1 MYELWIGSS
10 DFTFLTRWR
19 KARQLGGKGS
29 RYMAKH
35 LFLSSAACFVL
46 AAVSHPACAQS
57 SRPQSSGESAA
68 PSKDII
74 IVTGSRI
81 ARPIVDNPQPTATV
95 TARTLENRSYT
106 SIGEALQE
114 LPGFGLPDSSQFGQ
128 QANGFNVGQQFVNL
142 YSLGSQ
148 RTLTLVNGRRFVG
161 ANPPSIFS
169 AAEAGSQVDLNTI
182 PTKLIDR
189 IETVS
194 IGGAPIYGSD
204 AIAGT
209 VNIILKKDYQGVSI
223 DGQSGISQ
231 RGDLFNW
238 RARGLVGQNFANGRG
253 NITINAEY
261 SRDKGLLGTQR
272 ASVARQRQF
281 VQPSDP
287 NSPFALVLADNVRT
301 YLGSEGGVPYF
312 LDRGTLNPNIP
323 GSPRNILN
331 SAGQLVQFGPGGT
344 LIPYNP
350 GQTTPDPTTF
360 IGGDGV
366 NFATIDN
373 LRVNSNR
380 FNAAAQF
387 NFEVNDNLRLF
398 GEAWYSRTRATNLR
412 DQPVY
417 NTAFFRSAPAGT
429 FDVNGN
435 YIVRLN
441 NPYLSAADRETI
453 RANLIA
459 NGLPSTDADGVFYLG
474 RANTDLVSGQSRLK
488 QDLYRF
494 VAGVEGD
501 FEAIGHQWTWNISGN
516 YGRTKSISLIPSL
529 VEPNLRRALNVTTD
543 ASGNIV
549 CAPFNPDPNDPT
561 QPPIPRTDPNS
572 PPYETAY
579 AGTISQTCAPLNI
592 FGSGSPSQAARDYV
606 TTIARTRAV
615 TTQRDFLAT
624 LTGAVATLPGGDL
637 GVVIGYENRRES
649 SSFDPDAYYTTPLG
663 RSIPILGLKGHYT
676 TNELFGEIRAPIIG
690 ADQNIPFVHE
700 LEVNAAARYVHN
712 SVTGNAFTWTAG
724 GRWAPIPDLAIR
736 GNFTRAIRAPAVGE
750 LFVPNQPAFDGGY
763 DPCDVSNLQSGPNPS
778 VRQANCAAAGLPAN
792 FVSNINSITVPIT
805 VVGNPNLKE
814 EYSNSW
820 TVGAVLTP
828 RFLPGFTLGVD
839 YISIDIRDA
848 ITSSSAE
855 DVLTACYDASDYPNN
870 PFCALITRS
879 TDPDPEFFGQVE
891 TLSEPYINQGRVV
904 FRAIELA
911 GSYTHALGDDS
922 RLTLGVNYQH
932 TLKEF
937 NQIRNGGPIT
947 NTRDEIG
954 NSKDTATVDLTWEKG
969 PFTWYNQ
976 VRYVG
981 PARFD
986 AAEPVGTREVD
997 KVDAWTVWNTSVSV
1011 AVNKQFRLRLNVDNV
1026 LGVGVPDP
1034 GTTGNATRNTYY
1046 QGIFGRTFL
1055 VGAEVNF

>member
-1 MYELWIGSS
+1 
-10 DFTFLTRWR
+10 
-19 KARQLGGKGS
+19 
-29 RYMAKH
+29 MAKSH
-35 LFLSSAACFVL
+35 LLTATACFAL
-46 AAVSHPACAQS
+46 AMASQSALAQN
-57 SRPQSSGESAA
+57 SASQA
-68 PSKDII
+68 EAGSDDRNKDVI

-81 ARPIVDNPQPTATV
+81 ARPSIDNPQPTTTV
-95 TARTLENRSYT
+95 TSKSIESRSYT
-106 SIGEALQE
+106 SVGQALQD
-114 LPGFGLPDSSQFGQ
+114 LPGFGLPDSSQFGT

-169 AAEAGSQVDLNTI
+169 GAESGSQVDLNTI
-182 PTKLIDR
+182 PTKLIER

-209 VNIILKKDYQGVSI
+209 VNIILKKNYQGVSL
-223 DGQSGISQ
+223 DGQSGISE

-238 RARGLVGQNFANGRG
+238 RVRGLVGQNFADGRG
-253 NITINAEY
+253 NITVNAEY
-261 SRDKGLLGTQR
+261 SQDKGLLGTQR
-272 ASVARQRQF
+272 SAVARQRQF

-287 NSPFALVLADNVRT
+287 DSPFALVLADNVRT

-312 LDRGTLNPNIP
+312 IDRGTLDPNIP
-323 GSPRNILN
+323 GSPRNVLN
-331 SAGQLVQFGPGGT
+331 SAGQLVQFGPNGT
-344 LIPYNP
+344 LIPYDP

-360 IGGDGV
+360 IGGDGL

-373 LRVNSNR
+373 LRVDSSR

-387 NFEVNDNLRLF
+387 NFEVNDSLRLF
-398 GEAWYSRTRATNLR
+398 GEGWYSRTRATNLR

-429 FDVNGN
+429 FDPNGN
-435 YIVRLN
+435 FIVRLN

-453 RANLIA
+453 RASLIA
-459 NGLPSTDADGVFYLG
+459 NGQPSTDEDGVFYLG

-494 VAGVEGD
+494 VLGAEGN
-501 FEAIGHQWTWNISGN
+501 FEALGHQWTWNISGN

-543 ASGNIV
+543 AAGNIV

-561 QPPIPRTDPNS
+561 QPPIPRVDPNT

-606 TTIARTRAV
+606 TTIARTKAV
-615 TTQRDFLAT
+615 TTQRDFVAT
-624 LTGAVATLPGGDL
+624 VSGGIATLPGGDL
-637 GVVIGYENRRES
+637 AVVVGYENRRES
-649 SSFDPDAYYTTPLG
+649 SSFRPDAFYTTPLG
-663 RSIPILGLKGHYT
+663 RTIPILGLKGSYT
-676 TNELFGEIRAPIIG
+676 TNELFGEFRAPLIG
-690 ADQNIPFVHE
+690 DEQNIPFIHE
-700 LEVNAAARYVHN
+700 LEINGAARYVHN
-712 SVTGNAFTWTAG
+712 SKTGNAFTWTAG

-763 DPCDVSNLQSGPNPS
+763 DPCDVSNLASGPNPS
-778 VRQANCAAAGLPAN
+778 ARQANCAAAGLPAD
-792 FVSNINSITVPIT
+792 FVSNINSISVPIT
-805 VVGNPNLKE
+805 VIGNPNLKE

-828 RFLPGFTLGVD
+828 RFLPGFNLAVD
-839 YISIDIRDA
+839 YVSIDIRDA
-848 ITSSSAE
+848 ITASSAQ
-855 DVLTACYDASDYPNN
+855 DVLSTCYDSTDYPNN

-891 TLSEPYINQGRVV
+891 TLQEPYINQGRVV
-904 FRAIELA
+904 FRAIEVA
-911 GSYTHALGDDS
+911 GSYTLPISDDS
-922 RLTLGVNYQH
+922 RLTFGLNYQH

-937 NQIRNGGPIT
+937 NQISNGGPIT
-947 NTRDEIG
+947 DTRGQIG
-954 NSKDTATVDLTWEKG
+954 NSKDTAVLELTYEKG
-969 PFTWYNQ
+969 SLSWYNQ

-981 PARFD
+981 SARFD
-986 AAEPVGTREVD
+986 ASEPLGTREVD
-997 KVDAWTVWNTSVSV
+997 KVDAWTVWNSSISVD
-1011 AVNKQFRLRLNVDNV
+1011 VNKQFRLRLNVDNV
-1026 LGVGVPDP
+1026 LDVGVPDP
-1034 GTTGNATRNTYY
+1034 GTTGNSVRNTYY

-1055 VGAEVNF
+1055 IGAEVNF

>member
-1 MYELWIGSS
+1 
-10 DFTFLTRWR
+10 
-19 KARQLGGKGS
+19 
-29 RYMAKH
+29 MAKH
-35 LFLSSAACFVL
+35 HFLSTVACFVL
-46 AAVSHPACAQS
+46 AAANHPACAQS
-57 SRPQSSGESAA
+57 SASQSNSTSA
-68 PSKDII
+68 SQGTDTI

-95 TARTLENRSYT
+95 TSKTIENRSYT
-106 SIGEALQE
+106 SVGQALQD
-114 LPGFGLPDSSQFGQ
+114 LPGFALPDSSQFGT

-142 YSLGSQ
+142 YNLGSQ

-169 AAEAGSQVDLNTI
+169 AAESGSQVDLNTI
-182 PTKLIDR
+182 PTKLIER

-209 VNIILKKDYQGVSI
+209 VNIILRRDFQGVSI

-238 RARGLVGQNFANGRG
+238 RVRGLVGQNFAGGRG
-253 NITINAEY
+253 NITVNAEY
-261 SRDKGLLGTQR
+261 SEDKGLLGTRR

-287 NSPFALVLADNVRT
+287 NSPYSLVLADNVRT
-301 YLGSEGGVPYF
+301 FLGSEGGIPYF
-312 LDRGTLNPNIP
+312 IDRGTLDPNIP
-323 GSPRNILN
+323 GSPRNIRN
-331 SAGQLVQFGPGGT
+331 AAGQLVQFGPGGT
-344 LIPYNP
+344 LIPYDP

-360 IGGDGV
+360 IGGDGL

-373 LRVNSNR
+373 LRVNSTR

-387 NFEVNDNLRLF
+387 NFELNDNLRLF

-429 FDVNGN
+429 FDPNGN
-435 YIVRLN
+435 FIVPLN
-441 NPYLSAADRETI
+441 NPFLSAADRETI
-453 RANLIA
+453 RASLIA
-459 NGLPSTDADGVFYLG
+459 NGLPSSDDEGVFYLG
-474 RANTDLVSGQSRLK
+474 RANTDLVSGESRLK

-494 VAGVEGD
+494 VAGVEGSFD
-501 FEAIGHQWTWNISGN
+501 ALGHQWTWNISGN

-543 ASGNIV
+543 AAGNII
-549 CAPFNPDPNDPT
+549 CAPFNPDPTDPT
-561 QPPIPRTDPNS
+561 QPPIPRTDPNT

-606 TTIARTRAV
+606 TTIARTTAV

-624 LTGAVATLPGGDL
+624 LSGAVATLPGGDL
-637 GVVIGYENRRES
+637 AVVVGYENRRES
-649 SSFDPDAYYTTPLG
+649 SSFRPDAFYTTALG
-663 RSIPILGLKGHYT
+663 RSIPILGLKGSYT
-676 TNELFGEIRAPIIG
+676 TNELFGEFRAPLIG
-690 ADQNIPFVHE
+690 EDQNIPLIHQ
-700 LEVNAAARYVHN
+700 LEINGAGRYVHN

-763 DPCDVSNLQSGPNPS
+763 DPCDVSNLESGPNPA
-778 VRQANCAAAGLPAN
+778 VRQANCAAAGLPPD

-828 RFLPGFTLGVD
+828 RFLPGFTLAVD
-839 YISIDIRDA
+839 YVSIDIRDA

-855 DVLTACYDASDYPNN
+855 DVLTTCYDSTDYPNN

-904 FRAIELA
+904 FRAIEVA
-911 GSYTHALGDDS
+911 GSYTFPLGDDS

-937 NQIRNGGPIT
+937 NQIREGGPIT
-947 NTRDEIG
+947 NTRGEIG
-954 NSKDTATVDLTWEKG
+954 NSKDIAVVDLTYERG
-969 PFTWYNQ
+969 PLTWFNQ

-986 AAEPVGTREVD
+986 ATEPLGTREVD
-997 KVDAWTVWNTSVSV
+997 KVDAWTVWNTSVSL

-1026 LGVGVPDP
+1026 LDVGVPDP